1 MRRGRRFQ
9 TWQAAADHFEQDLR
23 TDSTLSLRTV
33 TFYKETAHVVWRFME
48 SEGLHTLPHQIVKE
62 DLIKLLDAME
72 RKKLAIA
79 TRKGYLS
86 ALNKY
91 LLHFGNSCLQSLK
104 YKFPADTRPTVEWYS
119 PDQVKLLLSDADKT
133 PLQSIV
139 LHCELCLGM
148 RRVEIIRLRPI
159 DIHDDRAY
167 INVLGKGPQGGK
179 PRSIPYN
186 KGTREIMQLAL
197 KRREEMIAG
206 ARPGSPIPDKLI
218 LWEKAGELH
227 AYSEEGWGLD
237 KVVTIPLTKRYGFK
251 VSNHK
256 GRRTFG
262 RALYRAG
269 VGVPTIA
276 RILGHESTEVTLKYI
291 GVDLDDMRA
300 AMSVPIYC

>member
-9 TWQAAADHFEQDLR
+9 TWQAAASHFENELR
-23 TDSTLSLRTV
+23 TNSTLSLRTI
-33 TFYKETAHVVWRFME
+33 TFYKETVRVVMKLME
-48 SEGLHTLPHQIVKE
+48 AEGLHTLPHQIGKD
-62 DLIKLLDAME
+62 DLIKLLDVME
-72 RKKLAIA
+72 SRKFAIA

-86 ALNKY
+86 ALNKF
-91 LLHFGNSCLQSLK
+91 LRMFGNRSLEDLQ
-104 YKFPADTRPTVEWYS
+104 YKLPCDTRPTVEWYT
-119 PDQVKLLLSDADKT
+119 PDQVRLLLNQSDKT

-186 KGTREIMQLAL
+186 KGTREILQLAL
-197 KRREEMIAG
+197 KRGEEQIAR
-206 ARPGSPIPDKLI
+206 ARPGSLIPDKLI
-218 LWEKAGELH
+218 LWEKSGELH
-227 AYSEEGWGLD
+227 EYSEEGWGLD
-237 KVVTIPLTKRYGFK
+237 KVVTIPLTKQYGFK